1 MLSSPWIETRARLT
15 PDRVAIECAGESL
28 HYGELAKRARA
39 LAVGLVA
46 RGIQPGDV
54 VAALLPNG
62 IPFATLLHAIDLVG
76 AIFLPLNARL
86 APREL
91 TYPLGDS
98 AARLLLHDHDAL
110 GEKARLTALS
120 APGVEALVI
129 DDLMLDASSP
139 IPTPTTDADAPFA
152 ILYTSGTT
160 GRPKGACLSRNNF
173 VASALASALH
183 SGVLPGE
190 RWLACMPLFHVG
202 GLSILVR
209 SVLYGTTTVLHD
221 RFDAAAVDAALED
234 ESITLLS
241 LTATMLQR
249 LLEVRQSTRPPPFL
263 RCILLGG
270 GPCPASLLER
280 AAKQGLIVSP
290 TYGLTEACSQ
300 VATRLPDDVSAD
312 ALTPLPCVE
321 VRTVGDDGRDT
332 PTTEPGEIW
341 IRGATV
347 IRSYLTP
354 NDANQNPRPD
364 GWLMTGDIG
373 TLDAQGRLRVL
384 DRRSDLIISGGENI
398 YPAEVEAALME
409 HAGVAEAAVA
419 GIHDG
424 VFGQRP
430 AAWFIPTRGTP
441 TPEDDELATHCRQRL
456 AGYKVPIAF
465 HPVDDLPRTSAGKV
479 LRRQLRA
486 TGN

>member
-15 PDRVAIECAGESL
+15 PDRVAIECADESL
-28 HYGELAKRARA
+28 RYGELAKRARC
-39 LAVGLVA
+39 LAAGLLD

-62 IPFATLLHAIDLVG
+62 VPFATLLHALDLVG

-98 AARLLLHDHDAL
+98 AARLLLHAHDAL
-110 GEKARLTALS
+110 GDKARLTALS
-120 APGVEALVI
+120 APGVEALLI

-139 IPTPTTDADAPFA
+139 IATPTPDADAPFA

-173 VASALASALH
+173 MASAIASALH
-183 SGVLPGE
+183 SGVLPDE

-209 SVLYGTTTVLHD
+209 SALYGTTSVLHD
-221 RFDAAAVDAALED
+221 RFEPSAVDAALED
-234 ESITLLS
+234 QTITLLS

-249 LLEVRQSTRPPPFL
+249 LVDVRQGSRPPPFL
-263 RCILLGG
+263 RSILLGG

-280 AAKQGLIVSP
+280 ATKQGLIVSP

-312 ALTPLPCVE
+312 APLTPLPGVE

-332 PTTEPGEIW
+332 PPGAPGEIW

-354 NDANQNPRPD
+354 NAANPRAD

-373 TLDAQGRLRVL
+373 SLDARGRLRVL
-384 DRRSDLIISGGENI
+384 DRRSDLIISGGENV
-398 YPAEVEAALME
+398 YPAEVEAALQE

-424 VFGQRP
+424 TFGQRP
-430 AAWFIPTRGTP
+430 AAWFIPTTGAP
-441 TPEDDELATHCRQRL
+441 TPDADELSNHCRQRL
-456 AGYKVPIAF
+456 AGYKVPVAF
-465 HPVDDLPRTSAGKV
+465 HPVGDLPRTSAGKV
-479 LRRQLRA
+479 LRRQLGI
-486 TGN
+486 TGS